1 MKTYVLFRI
10 ILFFIFLVF
19 VSTNESSTKHNSI
32 STKIPILII
41 SFLVIICII
50 LILICLYKINS
61 KDSKEELIRKK
72 KKKLFLFQN
81 IIIPVKYN
89 IFEYEKYG
97 NKCTICL
104 DKFGRIKNVCLTPCN
119 HIFHHKCLRKYIFES
134 KYANCPLCKYDLF
147 KCLKTISIDYNCI
160 QIPEKELSLD
170 NEDESEN
177 SNYVNDIKI
186 YDNNY
191 SEGIDSNENNCNV
204 KENNSHIKLNV
215 NKKKK
220 KFLFS
225 NENVNYFH
233 TKQISEQMNNSKN
246 ETIINERKIVHL
258 TEI

>member
-134 KYANCPLCKYDLF
+134 KFPYCPLCKYDLF
-147 KCLKTISIDYNCI
+147 ISLNKISINYKGI
-160 QIPEKELSLD
+160 KIPEKELSLD

-177 SNYVNDIKI
+177 NNYINDIKI
-186 YDNNY
+186 YDGNY
-191 SEGIDSNENNCNV
+191 SEQIYSKDNNSSIR
-204 KENNSHIKLNV
+204 ENNSQIKLNV
-215 NKKKK
+215 NKKTN

-225 NENVNYFH
+225 NNIDYFH
-233 TKQISEQMNNSKN
+233 NKQNTENLNDSKK
-246 ETIINERKIVHL
+246 ETIINEHKVVHL